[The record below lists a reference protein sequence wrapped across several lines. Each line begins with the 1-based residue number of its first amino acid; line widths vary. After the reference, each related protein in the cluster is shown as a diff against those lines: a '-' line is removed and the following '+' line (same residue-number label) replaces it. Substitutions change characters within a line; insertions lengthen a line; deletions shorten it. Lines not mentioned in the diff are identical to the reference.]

1 MYNEL
6 IKVTFKENLIIISEF
21 LDGTVTSYDLKT
33 MIKKYPVI
41 GKLLEDDKLYQSG
54 YIALGGCGV
63 IWNDE
68 IDFSADSLYY
78 DGTVI
83 EKKAVDIN
91 KSIAI
96 IVSTA
101 RIKKGLG
108 QKDLAKKT
116 GIHQA
121 EISKIERGIGNPSV
135 KTLDR
140 IAKGLGLNLKL
151 FLE

>member
-6 IKVTFKENLIIISEF
+6 VKVTFKENLIVISEF
-21 LDGTVTSYDLKT
+21 LDGTVTSFDLKT
-33 MIKKYPVI
+33 MISKHPVF
-41 GKLLEDDKLYQSG
+41 GKLLEDDKLYKSG
-54 YIALGGCGV
+54 YISLGGFGV

-78 DGTVI
+78 DGAII
-83 EKKAVDIN
+83 EKKPVDIN

-96 IVSTA
+96 MVSMA
-101 RIKKGLG
+101 RAKKGIG
-108 QKDLAKKT
+108 QKELAKIT